1 MVRAHPRASGQDP
14 GGHRGELVH
23 HVALVGPQGR
33 SLPDRLAPHA
43 AGTRFTYEHTGFTG
57 VRGLFMARL
66 LGRVR
71 TKMLSA
77 GLPAV
82 PDSLDGPDG
91 PADQG
96 TPVPDSTR
104 NASVGSASTRN
115 AGTRNGGS
123 AA

>member
-1 MVRAHPRASGQDP
+1 
-14 GGHRGELVH
+14 
-23 HVALVGPQGR
+23 
-33 SLPDRLAPHA
+33 
-43 AGTRFTYEHTGFTG
+43 
-57 VRGLFMARL
+57 MARL

-82 PDSLDGPDG
+82 LDGLDGPDG

-115 AGTRNGGS
+115 AGTRKGGS

>member
-1 MVRAHPRASGQDP
+1 
-14 GGHRGELVH
+14 
-23 HVALVGPQGR
+23 
-33 SLPDRLAPHA
+33 
-43 AGTRFTYEHTGFTG
+43 
-57 VRGLFMARL
+57 MARL